1 MSDTGDLIDLD
12 HAVRT
17 GWEQLRADLV
27 GYVDRMPDGAVL
39 TARAL
44 VGEEP
49 VGGCAPWVR
58 VQRHGPLVFVTAPSN
73 AHLAPAHRLDEAAE
87 RWMTEHGWDDVFAH
101 LAAPG
106 GLDLGDHF
114 ADVGS
119 RVQARAPDRLAGQ
132 VVDALREAYGV
143 VHPAMLL
150 VRGERDEGAW
160 RAVGRIVPEGAGGA
174 GSAPVHPG
182 TASGLT
188 AEVGAALA
196 RHQGAPVE
204 PDATGGYAVPVA
216 GTRFRVRARGD
227 ASVVEVD
234 GALVVDVVDVRA
246 ARAWLPRLNMT
257 SPWGELYLD
266 GSQVRLRANLL
277 AAPFVPEHLARGL
290 ALLERQVEVAAPKL
304 VARAGGRRSRL
315 P

>member
-39 TARAL
+39 TVRAL

-58 VQRHGPLVFVTAPSN
+58 VQRHGPLVFVTGPSN

-87 RWMTEHGWDDVFAH
+87 GWMTEHGWDDVFAH
-101 LAAPG
+101 LAAPE
-106 GLDLGDHF
+106 GLELGDHY

-119 RVQARAPDRLAGQ
+119 RVQARTPDRVAGQ
-132 VVDALREAYGV
+132 VVDALREVYGV
-143 VHPAMLL
+143 VHPAMLV

-160 RAVGRIVPEGAGGA
+160 TGVGRFAPEGAAGVACDRGHPGGA
-174 GSAPVHPG
+174 G
-182 TASGLT
+182 GLT
-188 AEVGAALA
+188 REVGAVLA
-196 RHQGAPVE
+196 RRQGAPVE
-204 PDATGGYAVPVA
+204 PDVAGGYAVRVA

-227 ASVVEVD
+227 AAVVEVD
-234 GALVVDVVDVRA
+234 GAVVVDVGDVRA

-266 GSQVRLRANLL
+266 GRQVRLRATLL
-277 AAPFVPEHLARGL
+277 AAPFVPDHLTRGL
-290 ALLERQVEVAAPKL
+290 ALLARQVEVAAPKL
-304 VARAGGRRSRL
+304 VVRAGGRRSRS